1 MKQTEKER
9 EKRGGRGLPI
19 PGRRAKPGRGVPVW
33 ARSLLLLALIPALS
47 ACLPDLDPVD
57 PDVTF
62 SHAVELVEAIGF
74 RPTGSEGA
82 LLAGQYILD
91 TFADLGL
98 EDPHFQDF
106 TVGSVEGR
114 NVVASLSGTAY
125 PSSILLVGAHYDS
138 IPHGVGSADN
148 ATGVASLLEIARH
161 YGQHPPAYSLRFVA
175 FDAEEIGLLG
185 SGFYYDQSRVGG
197 ELDDTL
203 LMLNLDIT
211 DTNDFPPESPLITFV
226 VPRHPPAWEAF
237 REAKEVM
244 LPASALTF
252 PFDPEFVEAIFGGG
266 FFSDIHHWRDEP
278 LLLVWPQTYGAEYH
292 TIPGSISEID
302 KIGLAVTTKIILE
315 FLRALQKFPPE
326 DLQVAGATGFQ

>member
-1 MKQTEKER
+1 VEPA
-9 EKRGGRGLPI
+9 RGLPV
-19 PGRRAKPGRGVPVW
+19 R
-33 ARSLLLLALIPALS
+33 ARSLLLLALVPVLT

-74 RPTGSEGA
+74 RPPGSEGG

-91 TFADLGL
+91 TFADFGL
-98 EDPHFQDF
+98 EDPHFQEF
-106 TVGSVEGR
+106 TVGPVAGR
-114 NVVASLSGTAY
+114 NVVASLIGTTY

-138 IPHGVGSADN
+138 IPNGVGSADN

-161 YGQHPPAYSLRFVA
+161 YGRHPPAYTIRFVA

-185 SGFYYDQSRVGG
+185 SGFYYDQSLVQG

-211 DTNDFPPESPLITFV
+211 DTNDFPPEAPLITFV
-226 VPRHPPAWEAF
+226 VPRHPPAREAF
-237 REAKEVM
+237 RRAKEET
-244 LPASALTF
+244 LPASALMF
-252 PFDPEFVEAIFGGG
+252 PFDPELAAGVFGGG
-266 FFSDIHHWRDEP
+266 FFGDIHHWRDEP
-278 LLLVWPQTYGAEYH
+278 LLLAWPQTYGAEYH

-315 FLRALQKFPPE
+315 FLRALQEFPPE
-326 DLQVAGATGFQ
+326 DLQVPGATAFQLEE